1 MATYTLI
8 LTVNHGKKILYTY
21 CGVTENRKNNII
33 KLWDKMDDLGKRNG
47 IAVVLKNGLVDEQI
61 FYA

>member
-8 LTVNHGKKILYTY
+8 LTVNHGKKIIDTY
-21 CGVTENRKNNII
+21 CGVTEKRKVKILNI
-33 KLWDKMDDLGKRNG
+33 LDKMPNLGKRNG
-47 IAVVLKNGLVDEQI
+47 IAIVLKNGIVDEQI

>member
-21 CGVTENRKNNII
+21 RGLSENGKNKIL
-33 KLWDKMDDLGKRNG
+33 KLWDKMSNLGKRNG
-47 IAVVLKNGLVDEQI
+47 IATVLKNGIVDEQI

>member
-1 MATYTLI
+1 MDTYTLI

-21 CGVTENRKNNII
+21 RGVSETRKFNILKI
-33 KLWDKMDDLGKRNG
+33 WDKIPDLGKRNG
-47 IAVVLKNGLVDEQI
+47 IATVLKNGIVDEQI